1 MKIHNFGAGPCIL
14 PQEVFKKASEGV
26 LNLDNSGLSVLE
38 ISHRSDTFQSIFDQ
52 TKKLVLDLM
61 RLSESTHEVLFL
73 QGGASSQFALVPM
86 NFLKQKALYIDTG
99 VWSAKAITEARKF
112 GAVDSIKNTTDEGY
126 LKLPDLSRMKS
137 EDYDYVHYTSNNT
150 IYGTQ
155 FKEIIQTDCP
165 LVCDMSSDIFSKQID
180 FNRFDLIY
188 AGAQKNIGPAG
199 MTLVVIRK
207 EFLKEVAVKSRSIP
221 TMFDYQKHIDKDG
234 LLNTP
239 PVFSIYVALLNL
251 TWVVEQGGLT
261 HFESNNQNKASSLYQ
276 ELERNTLFSPK
287 ASFDSRSNMNITFDL
302 NNTELGSSF
311 LAHCEAYGVHG
322 LKGHRSIGG
331 YRASLYNALSLES
344 VNHLIDCLKDFEK
357 KTFT

>member
-38 ISHRSDTFQSIFDQ
+38 ISHRSNTFQSIFDR
-52 TKKLVLDLM
+52 TKKMVLELM
-61 RLSESTHEVLFL
+61 ELSDVTHEVLFL

-99 VWSAKAITEARKF
+99 VWSAKAIDEARNF
-112 GAVDSIKNTTDEGY
+112 GQVEVLKNSSSEGY
-126 LKLPDLSRMKS
+126 LKLPDLSQISSK
-137 EDYDYVHYTSNNT
+137 DYDYVHYTSNNT

-155 FKEIIQTDCP
+155 FEDVLKTDCP

-180 FNRFDLIY
+180 FNLFDLIY

-207 EFLKEVAVKSRSIP
+207 TFLDELVKSRIIP
-221 TMFDYQKHIDKDG
+221 TMFNYQNHIEKSG

-239 PVFSIYVALLNL
+239 PVFSIYVAMLNL
-251 TWVVEQGGLT
+251 TWLKDQGGLSY
-261 HFESNNQNKASSLYQ
+261 FDSYNRQKSFLVYG
-276 ELERNTLFSPK
+276 ELERNALFTPK
-287 ASFDSRSNMNITFDL
+287 IHVGSRSSMNITFDL
-302 NNTELGSSF
+302 INQDLSTDF
-311 LAHCEAYGVHG
+311 LEYSARKGIHG
-322 LKGHRSIGG
+322 IKGHRSLGG
-331 YRASLYNALSLES
+331 FRASLYNALTYNS
-344 VNHLIDCLKDFEK
+344 VEYLVEILSAFEREHVN
-357 KTFT
+357 